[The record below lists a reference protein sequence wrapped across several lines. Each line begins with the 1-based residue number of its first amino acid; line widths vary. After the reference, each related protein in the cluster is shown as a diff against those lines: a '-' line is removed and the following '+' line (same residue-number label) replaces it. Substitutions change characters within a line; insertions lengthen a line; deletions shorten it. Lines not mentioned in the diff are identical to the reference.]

1 VKVEVTR
8 NIVQD
13 LLPLYLAGEVCPETR
28 ALVEEFL
35 AHDATLAAEVE
46 RLKSDSL
53 KQILAGGTNMA
64 LPQDHE
70 AQTLAR
76 TRRELAHRSWNLGL
90 AIAFTVFPFSGTFA
104 GGHVQWMLVRDIPSL
119 AMASWAAAAG
129 FWVGFAIHSRRLRLT
144 GL

>member
-1 VKVEVTR
+1 MNVEITR
-8 NIVQD
+8 NVIQD
-13 LLPLYLAGEVCPETR
+13 LLPPYLAGEACAETR

-35 AHDATLAAEVE
+35 ARDATLDAEVE

-53 KQILAGGTNMA
+53 KQILTGGTDMS

-76 TRRELAHRSWNLGL
+76 TRSEISHRSWNLGL
-90 AIAFTVFPFSGTFA
+90 AIAFTVFPFSTVVS
-104 GGHVQWMLVRDIPSL
+104 GGHLQWMLVRDIPSL
-119 AMASWAAAAG
+119 AMASWAAAVG
-129 FWVGFAIHSRRLRLT
+129 FWVGFIVHSRRLRST